1 MSVSLMEYNEYLR
14 LTERLTSR
22 LINDPPVF
30 SFTEEELSSF
40 RKSLGSD
47 TLSAL
52 YDAGLYDGDFEKFC
66 FVYRL
71 CEETG
76 VWEDADTEFLRALFT
91 NAKKHIR
98 AEFLNDP
105 YIKNIRIPYVKEGD
119 VTLMNAVYDK
129 GEAFLYDMPDL
140 FADVVFPKIGYFDER
155 VYFPA
160 VYEKEMPWVS
170 VCPSE
175 INSMKDQV
183 SSAHGKTLVLGLG
196 LGYYAYAVSEKE
208 EVRSVTVI
216 EINPT
221 ITGLFEKHILPQFA
235 RKDKIRVITSDAVAF
250 LENVSLGEYDFVFAD
265 IWEGQEDGA
274 PLYKKIKTFEK
285 NLPGTE
291 FTYWIED
298 QIRWYSARNKQ

>member
-1 MSVSLMEYNEYLR
+1 MNNNNHLI
-14 LTERLTSR
+14 LTSR
-22 LINDPPVF
+22 ITSRIISDPPVF
-30 SFTEEELSSF
+30 SFTKEELAYA
-40 RKSLGSD
+40 KNALGKD
-47 TLSAL
+47 TLSDL
-52 YDAGLYDGDFEKFC
+52 SDAGLYDGDFEKFY

-76 VWEDADTEFLRALFT
+76 VWDDADASFLKALFS
-91 NAKKHIR
+91 NAKKHIG
-98 AEFLNDP
+98 AEFLKDP
-105 YIKNIRIPYVKEGD
+105 YIKNIRIPYVREGD
-119 VTLMNAVYDK
+119 VTLLDSVYDK

-140 FADVVFPKIGYFDER
+140 YADVVFPKVGFFDER
-155 VYFPA
+155 VFYPA
-160 VYEKEMPWVS
+160 VYEKETPWVS

-175 INSMKDQV
+175 INSMKDYV

-208 EVRSVTVI
+208 NVSSVTVV
-216 EINPT
+216 EINPK
-221 ITGLFEKHILPQFA
+221 IAGLFEKNILPQFA
-235 RKDKIRVITSDAVAF
+235 HKEKIKIIKSDAVAF
-250 LENVSLGEYDFVFAD
+250 LENVRPGEYDFVFAD

-298 QIRWYSARNKQ
+298 QIRWYIEHEKQRSAV